1 MGRRIREEKDRMTY
15 SSGRKM
21 EWRSREEKDTVDPR
35 E

>member
-1 MGRRIREEKDRMTY
+1 MGPQSREGKDRMTY